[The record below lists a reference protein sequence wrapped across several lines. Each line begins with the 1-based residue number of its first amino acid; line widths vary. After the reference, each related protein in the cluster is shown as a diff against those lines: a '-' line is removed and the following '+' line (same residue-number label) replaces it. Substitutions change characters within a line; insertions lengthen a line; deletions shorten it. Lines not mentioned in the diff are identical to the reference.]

1 MKIDANKL
9 TNNSADAS
17 FLSLMGVAPSGVT
30 EIPIDKLVSSEQ
42 PFKVLDNDEMAE
54 LVENIKIN
62 GILQPII
69 VVSEDENY
77 RILAG
82 HRRVFASRKAGLS
95 TVPAIIKEDV
105 KSEKDIIVNT
115 NLLGRQ
121 SFLPSELAF
130 AYKMQEEGYQETG
143 VRSVRTSS
151 KIAEENKVSRRTIQY
166 YLRLTKLIKP
176 LLDLVDQESITV
188 KAGAGLSYLSTNNQ
202 KIFSDYISSHCIKKI
217 NEKQAGKI
225 VELAGTNELLDSE
238 KLNTIF
244 FSNKNELKYNSYI
257 VNSSNLE
264 KTLFSMRQKILL
276 LDNSQ
281 KLRKGV
287 VLEKKKYEKLLDA
300 QRAIEKQLD
309 VINKLIDDA

>member
-1 MKIDANKL
+1 MKIDTNKL
-9 TNNSADAS
+9 KNNSADAS
-17 FLSLMGVAPSGVT
+17 FLSLMGASPSGIT
-30 EIPIDKLVSSEQ
+30 EIPIDRLVSSKQ
-42 PFKVLDNDEMAE
+42 PFKVLDNDEMTE

-69 VVSEDENY
+69 VVPEDEKY

-143 VRSVRTSS
+143 VHSVRTSS

-166 YLRLTKLIKP
+166 YLRLTKLLKP
-176 LLDLVDQESITV
+176 LLDLVDQEVITV

-202 KIFSDYISSHCIKKI
+202 KILSDYISSRCIKKI

-225 VELAGTNELLDSE
+225 VDLAGALELLDSE

-244 FSNKNELKYNSYI
+244 CSNKNDFKYSSYI
-257 VNSSNLE
+257 INSSNLE

-287 VLEKKKYEKLLDA
+287 VLEKKKYEKFLDA
-300 QRAIEKQLD
+300 QRTIEKQLD

>member
-1 MKIDANKL
+1 MKIDSNKL
-9 TNNSADAS
+9 KSNSADVS
-17 FLSLMGVAPSGVT
+17 FLSLMGVSPSGVT

-69 VVSEDENY
+69 VVPENEKY

-121 SFLPSELAF
+121 SFLPSELAY

-143 VRSVRTSS
+143 VHSVRTSS

-176 LLDLVDQESITV
+176 LLDLVDQEIITV

-202 KIFSDYISSHCIKKI
+202 KILSDYILSHCIKKI

-225 VELAGTNELLDSE
+225 IDLAGANELLDSE

-244 FSNKNELKYNSYI
+244 FSNKNDLKYSSYI

-300 QRAIEKQLD
+300 QKTIEKQLD
-309 VINKLIDDA
+309 VINKLIDGA